1 MLRTNAAFGLLLAVL
16 LAACGSQPAADTD
29 VRVPVDGGGS
39 YVDITAARLADML
52 EAKDF
57 ALVNVHVPYDG
68 EIAPTDRFIPF
79 DQVEDR
85 LAELPAREAKIVL
98 YCRSG
103 SMSAIAARTLVAA
116 GYTNVWNLDG
126 GMNAWRALGYPVIE

>member
-1 MLRTNAAFGLLLAVL
+1 MLRTNAALGLLLAVL

-29 VRVPVDGGGS
+29 VRVPVEGGGS
-39 YVDITAARLADML
+39 YIDITAARLAEML
-52 EAKDF
+52 TAKDF
-57 ALVNVHVPYDG
+57 TLVNVHIPYDG
-68 EIAPTDRFIPF
+68 EIAPTDLFIPF

-85 LAELPAREAKIVL
+85 LAELPPLGARIVL

-116 GYTNVWNLDG
+116 GFTNVWNLDG
-126 GMNAWRALGYPVIE
+126 GMNAWRALGYPVVE

>member
-29 VRVPVDGGGS
+29 VRVPVEGGRS

-57 ALVNVHVPYDG
+57 TLVNVHIPYDG
-68 EIAPTDRFIPF
+68 EIAPTDLFIPF
-79 DQVEDR
+79 DEVEDR
-85 LAELPAREAKIVL
+85 LAELPAREARIVL